1 MSSVNEQNDAQE
13 KQLSPE
19 EMLELRTKML
29 NYYTSQVPVLE
40 VQKTVENLS
49 ADIEEA
55 RLRRMVAAVRQAQ
68 LMVGPKDEE
77 ESNEPEPETQDRPAR
92 KLKTE

>member
-1 MSSVNEQNDAQE
+1 MSSVNDQNDAQE

-19 EMLELRTKML
+19 EMLELKTKML
-29 NYYTSQVPVLE
+29 NYYTSEIPVLE

-55 RLRRMVAAVRQAQ
+55 RLRRVVAAVRRAQ
-68 LMVGPKDEE
+68 LLQGPKDEE
-77 ESNEPEPETQDRPAR
+77 ESDEPEPETQDRPAR

>member
-1 MSSVNEQNDAQE
+1 MSSVNDQNNAQE

-19 EMLELRTKML
+19 ETLELRTKML
-29 NYYTSQVPVLE
+29 NYYKTQLPVLE
-40 VQKTVENLS
+40 IQKVVENLS

-55 RLRRMVAAVRQAQ
+55 RLRRIVAAVRQAQ
-68 LMVGPKDEE
+68 LMAGPKDEE
-77 ESNEPEPETQDRPAR
+77 ESDEPEPETHDKPAR

>member
-1 MSSVNEQNDAQE
+1 MESVNQQNDAQE
-13 KQLSPE
+13 KQLTPE

-29 NYYTSQVPVLE
+29 NYYTTQIPVLE
-40 VQKTVENLS
+40 VQKTVENLT

-68 LMVGPKDEE
+68 LMTGPKDEE
-77 ESNEPEPETQDRPAR
+77 SDEPEPEAQERPVR